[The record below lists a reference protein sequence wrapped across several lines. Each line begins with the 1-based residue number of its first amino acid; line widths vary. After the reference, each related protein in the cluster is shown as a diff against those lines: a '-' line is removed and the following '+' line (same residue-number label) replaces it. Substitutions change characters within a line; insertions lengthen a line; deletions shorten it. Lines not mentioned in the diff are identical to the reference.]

1 MNIEEIENFLSENDD
16 SFSQKSVLKKWENEI
31 SYMIE
36 KKAKQRTIL
45 NFILQKDE
53 EIAKTYE
60 NRMATLQSML
70 SQFCARLKKNK
81 SKTRRKSNEDKV
93 ESNSSTSSEVEEQN
107 KDSSILSKIN
117 DKKQEREKKSFLP
130 PDYIDGREEL
140 NKILK
145 K

>member
-1 MNIEEIENFLSENDD
+1 
-16 SFSQKSVLKKWENEI
+16 
-31 SYMIE
+31 MIE

-81 SKTRRKSNEDKV
+81 SKKSRKTKDENNL
-93 ESNSSTSSEVEEQN
+93 ESNSSKEEPENKTSNDTKMSIFQKIAQQN
-107 KDSSILSKIN
+107 K
-117 DKKQEREKKSFLP
+117 EKKSFLP

>member
-93 ESNSSTSSEVEEQN
+93 ESNSSKEEPENKTSNDTQIVEENQIP
-107 KDSSILSKIN
+107 KMSIFQKIAQKN
-117 DKKQEREKKSFLP
+117 NIIK
-130 PDYIDGREEL
+130 
-140 NKILK
+140 
-145 K
+145 

>member
-81 SKTRRKSNEDKV
+81 SKKRRKNDNSKV
-93 ESNSSTSSEVEEQN
+93 DSNSSLSLNQEEFEIKKSNDNIKNVEENQVSSNNN
-107 KDSSILSKIN
+107 KSLFHKIA
-117 DKKQEREKKSFLP
+117 EKGK
-130 PDYIDGREEL
+130 
-140 NKILK
+140 
-145 K
+145 